1 MKRLIAIA
9 ASVAVTAMAGMSL
22 AGPANAADESATA
35 SLTMESQNGKL
46 SKTEYN
52 AVNWSVNASISAPA
66 SSPKVQP
73 MKKIT
78 FNFPKD
84 MKFVPSSKVPVCGDS
99 DVGPAPVNLSVPPDE
114 VIARCPNAVLGNGTA
129 VIRLGQANCDD
140 CFQYLADP
148 VLVIFNGGTNG
159 SGQPKLKIYGY
170 SAQTTV
176 GIYME
181 GALVNG
187 TLEVAI
193 PQLTADSA
201 TAEFNLNIPGNDSP
215 FANRR
220 GVDKTYVQAKCSTG
234 TWLTNAT
241 FELGSRDAANN
252 PTTPT
257 ETVVAPQTSQN
268 CTGISG
274 QGKLGNLKLNAPKK
288 VKAGKKFKAKIK
300 IKNRGN
306 ANLTNVRLC
315 LKTQKKF
322 IKGTGKRCRVLSNL
336 AAGKT
341 KAVKF
346 NLKTKKRK
354 GKKTKLKAIASK
366 SGTVKRKNKV
376 VVLK

>member
-140 CFQYLADP
+140 CFQYLPDP
-148 VLVIFNGGTNG
+148 VLVIFNGGTNA

-201 TAEFNLNIPGNDSP
+201 TAEFNLNIPGTDSP
-215 FANRR
+215 FANRH

-234 TWLTNAT
+234 TWLTSAS

-257 ETVVAPQTSQN
+257 ETVIAPETSQDCVAN
-268 CTGISG
+268 QTGSSKLKVSVKG
-274 QGKLGNLKLNAPKK
+274 PSKVKKGKKGTFKVKVKNTTSNTTKIK
-288 VKAGKKFKAKIK
+288 VKASGKGAKGSSSAKI
-300 IKNRGN
+300 
-306 ANLTNVRLC
+306 
-315 LKTQKKF
+315 
-322 IKGTGKRCRVLSNL
+322 

-341 KAVKF
+341 KTIKVKVKF
-346 NLKTKKRK
+346 SKK
-354 GKKTKLKAIASK
+354 GKSKVTFKATGGGAK
-366 SGTVKRKNKV
+366 GTAKKTVKVK
-376 VVLK
+376 